1 MWHTFFFA
9 HAVCLVCRP
18 WRSCWKKAD
27 IITAAM
33 HPEID
38 AEVGRT
44 KVTGNSKE
52 VDELESLVSRM
63 SVGAKGGDVHEDI
76 SLALGGLGLL
86 PGEKPHAGS
95 LDSPWSILYWS
106 AVSSQLTMH
115 SGSYFAIVSR
125 TLRSASVMASSS
137 TLPAW
142 PCRFL
147 DLRPSRPTNFF
158 AHPSEAVKPSSR

>member
-44 KVTGNSKE
+44 KATGNSKE

-63 SVGAKGGDVHEDI
+63 SVVAKGGDVDGDI
-76 SLALGGLGLL
+76 SLALEGLGLS
-86 PGEKPHAGS
+86 PEAKPHAGS
-95 LDSPWSILYWS
+95 MD
-106 AVSSQLTMH
+106 AVERWL
-115 SGSYFAIVSR
+115 
-125 TLRSASVMASSS
+125 SVKENE
-137 TLPAW
+137 
-142 PCRFL
+142 R
-147 DLRPSRPTNFF
+147 
-158 AHPSEAVKPSSR
+158 